1 MGTFI
6 LKRKT
11 FDDSEDLGPAFQP
24 RKNESHFLRN
34 TALTAGAVG
43 IGVMAGRHG
52 LLGKHMQKWTNAGIT
67 RAGSA
72 LKGSS
77 SKTISDF
84 GKKMEASGSARYT
97 NAVKDLEKRAADKAS
112 GAVTE
117 ATTSA
122 TNAASTTAAT

>member
-11 FDDSEDLGPAFQP
+11 FDEGAEDLGPAFQP
-24 RKNESHFLRN
+24 QKQESHFLRN
-34 TALTAGAVG
+34 AALTAGAVG
-43 IGVMAGRHG
+43 VGVMAGRHG

-84 GKKMEASGSARYT
+84 GRKMEASGSARYT
-97 NAVKDLEKRAADKAS
+97 NAVKDLEKRAADNAAK
-112 GAVTE
+112 
-117 ATTSA
+117 ATTETAAA
-122 TNAASTTAAT
+122 TNTATSAAT